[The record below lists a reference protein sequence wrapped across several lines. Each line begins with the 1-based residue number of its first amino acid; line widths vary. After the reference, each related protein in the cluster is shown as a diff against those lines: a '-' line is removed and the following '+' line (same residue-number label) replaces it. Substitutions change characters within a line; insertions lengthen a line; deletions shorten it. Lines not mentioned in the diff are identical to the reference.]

1 MHLVTF
7 SESNVIRI
15 GILDDSLTKIIDVSR
30 IWPSAPTDMNRLIE
44 QECEYVNKLRSLVT
58 TAQSHFD
65 LQQVKLLAP
74 IQNPKRNI
82 ICVGKNY
89 REHVNEV
96 QTAISNRNGEM
107 PKVPIFFTKA
117 TTSVVGTED
126 SIPVSADFTAS
137 ADYEGELG
145 VIIGKGGKHI
155 QPDEAMEHVFGYTI
169 INDVT
174 SRRLQKSHHQ
184 WFLGKSLDG
193 FCPMGPCLLT
203 KDSVNDV
210 SQLEINT
217 YVNGELRQQGQVNQM
232 IFDIPCLIQQLS
244 KSMTLI
250 PGDIIA
256 TGTPA
261 GVGMG
266 FKPPK
271 FLHPGDKVSIK
282 IDPIGCLENICC

>member
-30 IWPSAPTDMNRLIE
+30 IYPACPPDMNSLVE
-44 QECEYVNKLRSLVT
+44 QEDEHINKLKSLVST
-58 TAQSHFD
+58 VPSHFD

-74 IQNPKRNI
+74 IPNPKRNI
-82 ICVGKNY
+82 LCIGKNY
-89 REHVNEV
+89 RDHVNEV
-96 QTAISNRNGEM
+96 QATISNRNGEI

-117 TTSVVGTED
+117 TTSVIGSGE
-126 SIPVSADFTAS
+126 SIPVSGDFTAS

-145 VIIGKGGKHI
+145 LIISKGGKQI
-155 QPDEAMEHVFGYTI
+155 KREDAMSHVFAYTI

-174 SRRLQKSHHQ
+174 SRRLQKSHQQ

-193 FCPMGPCLLT
+193 FCPMGPSLLT
-203 KDSVNDV
+203 KDSVKDV
-210 SQLEINT
+210 IQLEIKT
-217 YVNGELRQQGQVNQM
+217 YVNGKLRQQGQVSEM
-232 IFDIPCLIQQLS
+232 IFDIPCLIEQLS

-271 FLHPGDKVSIK
+271 FLQPGDHVSVK